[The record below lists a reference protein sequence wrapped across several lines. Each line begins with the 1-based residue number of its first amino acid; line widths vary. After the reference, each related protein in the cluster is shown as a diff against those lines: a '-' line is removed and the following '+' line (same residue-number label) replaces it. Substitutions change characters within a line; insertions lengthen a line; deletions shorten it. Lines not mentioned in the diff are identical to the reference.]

1 MFGKSLAHIE
11 TIKELRPIEGADK
24 IVLATV
30 LDWNVIVKKDEFSV
44 GDKCVYIEIDS
55 VVPSPEPIYDETTGE
70 LKGFGKPEYEH
81 FAFLEKRKWKIK
93 SMKMRGVISQGIVF
107 KLSDLKLEADL
118 AVGTDVTERL
128 GVTEVIEDAEEAGL
142 NTSPNKWILD
152 KYLMRFAWYRN
163 FKKAHR
169 VSGSWRSEWP
179 SQSDETNVQKVW
191 SKMNE
196 QYPNDTWIKTEKI
209 EGQNMTVVV
218 TTKKGWFGRTKKKF
232 EVLSRTRN
240 LVGGDLQ
247 GPFWRTF
254 RRMELG
260 EKLSNLPGDV
270 TWFIRGEHV
279 GPGIQKN
286 IYQLK
291 ETNFVVFDV
300 YTIAKDGTKVK
311 YGWDEMVKFCQ
322 DHELKTVP
330 LLDKYTG
337 PLPDVQTLLKESD
350 KTGTCFAPV
359 KHKREGI
366 VWRLEKDYN
375 VSFKVKN
382 PEYSL

>member
-11 TIKELRPIEGADK
+11 KIKELQPIEGADK

-30 LDWNVIVKKDEFSV
+30 LDWNVIVKKDEFKV

-55 VVPSPEPIYDETTGE
+55 IVPSPEPIHDETTGE
-70 LKGFGKPEYEH
+70 VTGFGKPEYEH
-81 FAFLEKRKWKIK
+81 FAFLEKRHWKIK

-107 KLSDLKLEADL
+107 KLSDLKLEDL
-118 AVGTDVTERL
+118 PVGTDVTERL
-128 GVTEVIEDAEEAGL
+128 GITEIVEDEEEAGL
-142 NTSPNKWILD
+142 NTSPNKWFLD
-152 KYLMRFAWYRN
+152 KWLMRFAWYRN
-163 FKKAHR
+163 FKKSHR
-169 VSGSWRSEWP
+169 VSGSWRTEWP
-179 SQSDETNVQKVW
+179 SKSDEENVQKIW
-191 SKMNE
+191 SKMNTL
-196 QYPNDTWIKTEKI
+196 YPNDTWVKTEKI

-218 TTKKGWFGRTKKKF
+218 STKKGWFGRSKKKF

-240 LVGGDLQ
+240 LVGSDLT
-247 GPFWRTF
+247 GPFWSTF
-254 RRMELG
+254 RRL
-260 EKLSNLPGDV
+260 KLDKKLENLSDDV

-291 ETNFVVFDV
+291 ETDFAVFDV
-300 YTIAKDGTKVK
+300 YKLYKDGSKVK
-311 YGWDEMVKFCQ
+311 YSWDAMTAFCEE
-322 DHELKTVP
+322 HCLRTVP
-330 LLDKYTG
+330 LIEKYTG
-337 PLPDVQTLLKESD
+337 PLPDVQTLLKETD
-350 KTGTCFAPV
+350 KHDTVFAPV